1 MTNDDAMDSHLCS
14 CCSSVL
20 SLVQFLF
27 SFVLFYVNIIMITNM
42 KQKKTE
48 VEPRI
53 KLNYNI
59 YKMTKIKQRLVE
71 WLPLGIGR

>member
-1 MTNDDAMDSHLCS
+1 
-14 CCSSVL
+14 
-20 SLVQFLF
+20 
-27 SFVLFYVNIIMITNM
+27 M
-42 KQKKTE
+42 KQKKTK